1 MSLPEPLPKEEL
13 DALFRK
19 MRKARRGSPGYKQT
33 RDTIIEHNTRFA
45 LWMARKYVPST
56 LADEEDLTQ
65 AAIVGLIKAVDSFD
79 PDAGYAWPMH
89 ARLHITH
96 EITAEARKAVRV
108 AYIPRDRQ
116 QAMFRAAKSPDAT
129 REEREELSRLTKPA
143 SIDMLT
149 SPGAAAFTDPAPSP
163 DEVAE
168 ETDATARLHAV
179 VRSLPGMEAFIIA
192 ARLGLNTDDGEPRTL
207 RSIAAELGIPES
219 KASKLEARGFARLR
233 HPSRSARLDAYA

>member
-1 MSLPEPLPKEEL
+1 MSLPQPLPKEEL

-19 MRKARRGSPGYKQT
+19 MRKARRGSPAYRQA
-33 RDTIIEHNTRFA
+33 RDTIVEHNTRFA
-45 LWMARKYVPST
+45 LWMARRFVSST
-56 LADEEDLTQ
+56 LADGEDLNQ
-65 AAIVGLIKAVDSFD
+65 AALVGLIKAVDSFD
-79 PDAGYAWPMH
+79 PDAGYAWPTH

-96 EITAEARKAVRV
+96 EVTAEARQAVRV

-116 QAMFRAAKSPDAT
+116 QALFRAAKSPDAT
-129 REEREELSRLTKPA
+129 KEEREELSRLTKPA
-143 SIDMLT
+143 SIDM
-149 SPGAAAFTDPAPSP
+149 SASNGAAFTDPSPAP

-168 ETDATARLHAV
+168 ESDATARLHAV
-179 VRSLPGMEAFIIA
+179 VGSLPGMEAFIIA

-207 RSIAAELGIPES
+207 RAIAADLGIPES